1 MLDFESQMKED
12 EQLARAL
19 QESLAYESPPQ
30 IENRGVNGS
39 GSGNGSGNYYQPIP
53 FSYSVG
59 FRYNY
64 GFVFVT
70 ASFQVGVFIL

>member
-19 QESLAYESPPQ
+19 QESLTYESPPQ
-30 IENRGVNGS
+30 IGNRVGNGNGNGNGS
-39 GSGNGSGNYYQPIP
+39 GSGNYYQPVP

-64 GFVFVT
+64 DFAFVA
-70 ASFQVGVFIL
+70 ASYSK

>member
-1 MLDFESQMKED
+1 MKED

-19 QESLAYESPPQ
+19 QESLTYESPPQ
-30 IENRGVNGS
+30 IENRVGNGNGS
-39 GSGNGSGNYYQPIP
+39 GSGNYYQPVP

-64 GFVFVT
+64 DFTFVA
-70 ASFQVGVFIL
+70 ASYSKLINVDI